1 MLSETLTSIFNKL
14 PAKSV
19 HAHCDGPCG
28 VYDPASARV
37 AAEAVLSMTKKLIAL
52 APAGND
58 QASISAYNNTFSR
71 FVAIKEE
78 ESQKAKKELLILWT
92 DYFKP
97 AHLEA
102 YPDLHDVFWNAAKAC
117 SECKQSV
124 STDAAD
130 QLMAAVEK
138 IHNMFWESKGRE
150 VTYYEAS

>member
-1 MLSETLTSIFNKL
+1 MLRVALSSVFKQIPSK
-14 PAKSV
+14 PV

-37 AAEAVLSMTKKLIAL
+37 AAEAVLSMTKKLLAL
-52 APAGND
+52 SPAGND

-97 AHLEA
+97 EHLEK
-102 YPDLHDVFWNAAKAC
+102 YPNIHDLFWAATKKAGEAKKSEDPTVGEELLKLIDEIDEVFKAT
-117 SECKQSV
+117 K
-124 STDAAD
+124 A
-130 QLMAAVEK
+130 
-138 IHNMFWESKGRE
+138 G
-150 VTYYEAS
+150 